1 MLWCKLDLSLSLSLI
16 LAMNI
21 DLLVTLG
28 DPKLEVNA
36 DILIVFD
43 ISDILLDRIIGNL
56 ISSLSL
62 NEERWS

>member
-1 MLWCKLDLSLSLSLI
+1 MKT
-16 LAMNI
+16 

-36 DILIVFD
+36 DILMVFD
-43 ISDILLDRIIGNL
+43 ISDILVDRIIGYL